1 MQQIIP
7 VSNDITLVKL
17 KKHKKQAKMML
28 DLFQE
33 NKERLLPFF
42 PGYYTQ
48 DLSLNNIQEF
58 LHQKETKFNQN
69 ESYSFGICSKKE
81 RKMIGNISVDCF
93 KDSGSIS
100 YWIDNK
106 FKNKKIISQSFD
118 KLREVLFQNNFIFLH
133 AECDIRNKKSISFL
147 KHKGFHCEDSFSL
160 ENKQKFVC
168 MSQSKTKYQAWKTFF
183 QQQREK
189 E

>member
-17 KKHKKQAKMML
+17 KKHKKQATMML
-28 DLFQE
+28 GLFQE
-33 NKERLLPFF
+33 NKEWLLPFF

-48 DLSLNNIQEF
+48 DLSLKNIQEL
-58 LHQKETKFNQN
+58 LHQKEKKFNQD
-69 ESYSFGICSKKE
+69 ESYSFGICSKQE
-81 RKMIGNISVDCF
+81 RKIIGNISVECF
-93 KDSGSIS
+93 RTSGSLS

-106 FKNKKIISQSFD
+106 FKNKGIISKSFD
-118 KLREVLFQNNFIFLH
+118 KLREILFQNNFIFLQ
-133 AECDIRNKKSISFL
+133 AECDSRNKKSISFL
-147 KHKGFHCEDSFSL
+147 QHKGFNFEESFSL
-160 ENKQKFVC
+160 GNQHQFIC

-183 QQQREK
+183 QYQKEK